1 MDGHYMLLK
10 VEATPSKV
18 AAHHASMVW
27 ASTHSQVIQPFNDTV
42 ITVEQSITD
51 NCEHLCPNGYSQ
63 FSNEALTR
71 LHSPLF

>member
-51 NCEHLCPNGYSQ
+51 N
-63 FSNEALTR
+63 LTVR
-71 LHSPLF
+71 Q